1 MADTNGTTKSLDD
14 IRALFPALER
24 THNGHPVAYFDGPGG
39 TQVPL
44 SVVQAMGGYLLHH
57 NARSEEHTSELQSH

>member
-1 MADTNGTTKSLDD
+1 MSDVQGATKSLEQ

-24 THNGHPVAYFDGPGG
+24 VHNGHPVAYFDGPGG

-44 SVVQAMGGYLLHH
+44 SVVQAMGGTPCS
-57 NARSEEHTSELQSH
+57 ARVGP